1 MVLSQLERPR
11 ARGGGG
17 SDGDDLGHA
26 FARRPVRARRK
37 VGAEPSVV
45 EMSVGVDQAR
55 QGQREGDSWV
65 GGASTWY
72 ARSSLVSVP
81 FGFRPQSL
89 QGNYLSILRLL
100 DMSVNLVFNCHL
112 GPGLEISFVGLGP
125 SGAWLAPCAQDAVV
139 ISERPGGSKEV
150 LLVLAHHESEL
161 RAPACGVGISGGSRL
176 FNFGPA
182 FRSTAWRRLVLSTP
196 RRRRMSVDLVRI
208 VDSIHRDKNI
218 SKDILFEG
226 IQSALTT
233 AARKHYPEAAEIE
246 VRIDPDS
253 GAIEAT
259 KDGVKMD
266 PSELGRIAAQT
277 AKQVIIQKIR
287 EAERDSLFDEF
298 EDQRSDLVT
307 GTVQRFEGG
316 AVIVNLG
323 KTDAILPRSEQIPGE
338 SYHPNERIRAI
349 ILDVRKV
356 GQRVKIILSRTH
368 PDFVRRLFELE
379 IPEIADQIIAIRA
392 LAREAGYRS
401 KVAVTSIDTKVDA
414 VGACV
419 GVRGTRIK
427 NIVDELGG
435 ERIDIVRWNESLQ
448 VLIPNALQPA
458 EIDEVMLCHLLG
470 RGIVLVRDDQLSL
483 AIGRRGQNVRLASK
497 LVGWDIEIM
506 TAEELEEVIE
516 KAVKAFEKIEVV
528 DVELAERLVE
538 QGILSYDD
546 LSVMEITDL
555 VNTIEGLT
563 EEQATEIVARAEVLA
578 EEQTDEL
585 PRRKGSRGSAA
596 SEPARS
602 SIPWKKENRIAP
614 QTRRPSAQERRRRVC
629 GAEMP
634 MIQED
639 TADAAIGELDSALPT
654 ELASEIDGESFP
666 DDGPDSERDE
676 ASEEEIH
683 DVALAA
689 ESSSYSPQGHEVTS
703 PPSEHDQGAGIRIVT
718 EAVEQ
723 TAPEHAAGCTRIE
736 LPNGP
741 SQKDGRIG
749 RATILL
755 RSAAK
760 CRRFDGARTSRH
772 AAPGPGLGQPAT
784 DWFPSSASSARNS
797 RAGLAYY
804 R

>member
-1 MVLSQLERPR
+1 
-11 ARGGGG
+11 
-17 SDGDDLGHA
+17 
-26 FARRPVRARRK
+26 
-37 VGAEPSVV
+37 
-45 EMSVGVDQAR
+45 
-55 QGQREGDSWV
+55 
-65 GGASTWY
+65 
-72 ARSSLVSVP
+72 
-81 FGFRPQSL
+81 
-89 QGNYLSILRLL
+89 
-100 DMSVNLVFNCHL
+100 
-112 GPGLEISFVGLGP
+112 
-125 SGAWLAPCAQDAVV
+125 
-139 ISERPGGSKEV
+139 
-150 LLVLAHHESEL
+150 
-161 RAPACGVGISGGSRL
+161 
-176 FNFGPA
+176 
-182 FRSTAWRRLVLSTP
+182 
-196 RRRRMSVDLVRI
+196 MSVDLVRI

-233 AARKHYPEAAEIE
+233 AARKHYPEAGEIE

-253 GAIEAT
+253 GAIDAT

-266 PSELGRIAAQT
+266 PAELGRIAAQT

-298 EDQRSDLVT
+298 EDQRGDLVT

-368 PDFVRRLFELE
+368 SDFVRRLFELE

-470 RGIVLVRDDQLSL
+470 RAIVLVRDDQLSL

-506 TAEELEEVIE
+506 TAEELDEVIE

-528 DVELAERLVE
+528 ETELAERLVE
-538 QGILSYDD
+538 QGILSFDD
-546 LSVMEITDL
+546 LSVMEISDL
-555 VNTIEGLT
+555 VNTIDGLT
-563 EEQATEIVARAEVLA
+563 EEQAVEIVARAEVLA
-578 EEQTDEL
+578 EAQTEEL
-585 PRRKGSRGSAA
+585 PRRKGARGIA
-596 SEPARS
+596 SEPAPVVEIIEEGESETSTDLSADGS
-602 SIPWKKENRIAP
+602 SP
-614 QTRRPSAQERRRRVC
+614 
-629 GAEMP
+629 AEEFTEADP
-634 MIQED
+634 DSDSDSDLDSDNESSPTILDAE
-639 TADAAIGELDSALPT
+639 TAESSSALPS
-654 ELASEIDGESFP
+654 EQASAVDGEFPP
-666 DDGPDSERDE
+666 DDSTDSERDE
-676 ASEEEIH
+676 ASDDEIH
-683 DVALAA
+683 DVALAV
-689 ESSSYSPQGHEVTS
+689 EKSSYSTHGHEVTS
-703 PPSEHDQGAGIRIVT
+703 PPSDADQGETIRIVT
-718 EAVEQ
+718 EAVELSEPGPEAVVPS
-723 TAPEHAAGCTRIE
+723 APVREPAVR
-736 LPNGP
+736 PRVSSPP
-741 SQKDGRIG
+741 S
-749 RATILL
+749 
-755 RSAAK
+755 
-760 CRRFDGARTSRH
+760 TSRS
-772 AAPGPGLGQPAT
+772 T
-784 DWFPSSASSARNS
+784 RRSEKVDD
-797 RAGLAYY
+797 RADDVS
-804 R
+804 